1 VSVEANNAPAPI
13 MRRHPFKEGML
24 LAIAESGTCSGVT
37 SVVHTVP
44 CQMSSSFAVLQS
56 RLANPLLSERAPVTS
71 LSPATILVVDD
82 DAAIREI
89 IVETLSDE
97 GYTILQASDGARAL
111 DILRR
116 SAEPLVVLLD
126 LMMPGMSGK
135 DVLQAVA
142 ADRRLATTHA
152 YVLIT
157 AAEHNLPLPL
167 VHLLTVLEVPILPK
181 PFDLRALLYR
191 VEHALRRMAPREVTR
206 AEYDEYE
213 YEYELSS

>member
-1 VSVEANNAPAPI
+1 
-13 MRRHPFKEGML
+13 M
-24 LAIAESGTCSGVT
+24 T
-37 SVVHTVP
+37 
-44 CQMSSSFAVLQS
+44 SSS
-56 RLANPLLSERAPVTS
+56 
-71 LSPATILVVDD
+71 PASILVVDD

-89 IVETLSDE
+89 IAETLGDE
-97 GYTILQASDGARAL
+97 GYTVLQASDGAQAL

-135 DVLQAVA
+135 DVLRAVA

-157 AAEHNLPLPL
+157 AAEHGLPLPF
-167 VHLLTVLEVPILPK
+167 VHLLTVLKVPILPK
-181 PFDLRALLYR
+181 PFDLRVLLYR
-191 VEHALRRMAPREVTR
+191 VEHALRRLAAREANRT
-206 AEYDEYE
+206 EYDEYDM